1 MSNFLKPPCD
11 AAQIRSAAFVP
22 GVATPACRRW
32 VLVAT
37 ILGSS
42 MAFIDGT
49 AVNVAL
55 PVLQSDL
62 HIGLSDVQWVIESY
76 ALLLAALVLVG
87 GSLGDQVG
95 RRTTFSVGVAIFSL
109 ASVWCGLSSDIHSL
123 IAARIIQGVGAALL
137 VPGSLALLSASYPE
151 NERGRA
157 IGTWS
162 GSVDLTAALGPVLG
176 GWFIQKLSWRWA
188 FFINVPVGVIVLLLL
203 ILYVP
208 KAQESTGKWHLD
220 WLGAAIATL
229 SLASL
234 VYGLLELPALGA
246 RSATVLAT
254 VIGGIVGLALF
265 IIVEANQQRPMMPV
279 DVFHSKDFSGANL
292 LTLFLY
298 AALSGAL
305 FFVPFNLIQ
314 VQGYTPVE
322 AGAALLPFPV
332 VMFLLSRWAGGLVT
346 RYGSRLPLTIGPLV
360 AGLGFAL
367 FALPELGGSYW
378 RTFFPA
384 ISILGLGMAISVAPL
399 TATVMGSVG
408 QNRSGAASGI
418 NNAVARLAGVLA
430 IALLGLSIQSAFS
443 AKLNQRLTALTLP
456 VSVQDS
462 VKQQHSSL
470 AAIEIPSSLD
480 RAVRTQVQRA
490 IDESFVSAFRQVAL
504 ICALLAVISGVGAA
518 LTFSHHQSK
527 ARDSRT
533 AA

>member
-11 AAQIRSAAFVP
+11 TAQIRTAAFVP
-22 GVATPACRRW
+22 GIVPPACRHW
-32 VLVAT
+32 VLVTT

-49 AVNVAL
+49 VVNIAL

-62 HIGLSDVQWVIESY
+62 HAGITDVQWVIESY
-76 ALLLAALVLVG
+76 ALLLTALVLVG
-87 GSLGDQVG
+87 GSLGDKIG
-95 RRTTFSVGVAIFSL
+95 RRTTFGIGVAIFSL
-109 ASVWCGLSSDIHSL
+109 ASMGCGLSSDIQSL
-123 IAARIIQGVGAALL
+123 IAARTIQGVGAALL
-137 VPGSLALLSASYPE
+137 VPCSLALLSASYPE

-162 GSVDLTAALGPVLG
+162 GSVDLTAALGPLLG

-188 FFINVPVGVIVLLLL
+188 FFINVPVGVMVLLLL
-203 ILYVP
+203 FLYVP
-208 KAQESTGKWHLD
+208 KGQETTGKQHLD
-220 WLGAAIATL
+220 WFGAAIATL

-234 VYGLLELPALGA
+234 VYGLLEFPELGA
-246 RSATVLAT
+246 RSVTVLAT
-254 VIGGIVGLALF
+254 VIGGIAGLALF
-265 IIVEANQQRPMMPV
+265 IIIEANQQGAMMPV
-279 DVFHSKDFSGANL
+279 DVFRSKDFSGANL

-322 AGAALLPFPV
+322 AGAALLPFPI

-360 AGLGFAL
+360 TGLGFIL
-367 FALPELGGSYW
+367 LALPDVGGSYW
-378 RTFFPA
+378 RAFFPA
-384 ISILGLGMAISVAPL
+384 IAIFGFGMAISVAPL
-399 TATVMGSVG
+399 TATVMGSVSRD
-408 QNRSGAASGI
+408 RSGAASGI
-418 NNAVARLAGVLA
+418 NNAVARLAGLLA

-443 AKLNQRLTALTLP
+443 AKLNQRLTALTVP

-462 VKQQHSSL
+462 VKQQHSRL

-480 RAVRTQVQRA
+480 PALRTQVQGA
-490 IDESFVSAFRQVAL
+490 IAESFVSAFRRVVL
-504 ICALLAVISGVGAA
+504 ICAALALIGGVAAA
-518 LTFSHHQSK
+518 LTFSQPQKK
-527 ARDSRT
+527 ARDSSK